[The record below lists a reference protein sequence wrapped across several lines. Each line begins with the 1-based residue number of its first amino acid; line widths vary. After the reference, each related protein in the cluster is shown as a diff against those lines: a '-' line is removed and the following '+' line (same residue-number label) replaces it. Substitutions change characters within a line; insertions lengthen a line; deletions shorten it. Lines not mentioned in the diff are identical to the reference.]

1 MEAGAANAT
10 HDLSCECRSVEPPP
24 ARPRAPRI
32 AVTAFRRLCRS
43 SWARRRIAMFIH
55 HLSAAPAAAHVW
67 VAVGGYGPSSG
78 RFGAMVAAV
87 VALTSVAVGVLAV
100 VRSRRGTG
108 RIEAILA
115 QALGL
120 TGVAL
125 GVWHWARS
133 AAGFG
138 TGNGRAGAIVAVVI
152 ALAGIVLGGL
162 TLARAHRTVAP
173 STDPKIN

>member
-1 MEAGAANAT
+1 
-10 HDLSCECRSVEPPP
+10 
-24 ARPRAPRI
+24 
-32 AVTAFRRLCRS
+32 
-43 SWARRRIAMFIH
+43 MFVH
-55 HLSAAPAAAHVW
+55 HLSAAPAATHVW

-87 VALTSVAVGVLAV
+87 VALTSVAVGVLAL
-100 VRSRRGTG
+100 VRARRTGTG

-173 STDPKIN
+173 LADPEIN